1 MRIASHFN
9 GAAILIDAG
18 EQCRGDDED
27 RSIKSVRSGVTRGSA
42 LSWRLLPPGAAGF
55 GPGAQH
61 HDISRC
67 NPDFDE
73 LNDIVDDILRNDRI
87 VGRHTRRK
95 SEGCVRA
102 FLTTKAEGWP
112 WGFPLRE
119 PLGAHNGQ
127 ISAANA
133 PGAGAAFRVRS
144 TIAPRN

>member
-73 LNDIVDDILRNDRI
+73 LNDIVDIFCEMTGSWAGI
-87 VGRHTRRK
+87 P
-95 SEGCVRA
+95 
-102 FLTTKAEGWP
+102 AENLKDV
-112 WGFPLRE
+112 FE
-119 PLGAHNGQ
+119 P
-127 ISAANA
+127 
-133 PGAGAAFRVRS
+133 F
-144 TIAPRN
+144 